1 MGIFNDN
8 SQNNN
13 TGESGQPGPPGQK
26 GDPGIGFKLTADGNF
41 DLDNK
46 QMKNLSGGTDK
57 SDAVN
62 YGQLLEHTENN
73 ENSYHLQQ
81 SFSFFK
87 NFGDQAAVPQSSQ
100 LTVAP
105 NRNHHGLYYIS
116 KESSN
121 NGFGGQA
128 WVSLKMTNTL
138 SAGFYT
144 VVFETF
150 AGLKNGNNINYLNN
164 ETLLQQ
170 VHGDSHIS
178 IINFNHDYQTTHSKA
193 IIKFTT
199 DGQAAEINFE
209 IRYYGSS
216 FNNSNLNMLFFSR
229 VVKGSVGD
237 NFNHDIFN
245 INDVQ
250 LQNQT
255 LYFEDINMNGN
266 QIQNLAWPINDFD
279 TVTKNY
285 VDSENFMQDIEIN
298 NKANVDGSNISSD
311 FNLQNNKIIELN
323 TQDDVP
329 ISDYPNYIKDSKTA
343 INKSYANSHFLK
355 KDINQNDFDLNQKVI
370 KNAEPYND
378 SNYDN
383 TSLVPKEYVDREFSK
398 SLWTD
403 GLNSMNA
410 DLDMSDHNV
419 VFIH

>member
-1 MGIFNDN
+1 
-8 SQNNN
+8 
-13 TGESGQPGPPGQK
+13 
-26 GDPGIGFKLTADGNF
+26 
-41 DLDNK
+41 
-46 QMKNLSGGTDK
+46 
-57 SDAVN
+57 
-62 YGQLLEHTENN
+62 
-73 ENSYHLQQ
+73 
-81 SFSFFK
+81 
-87 NFGDQAAVPQSSQ
+87 
-100 LTVAP
+100 
-105 NRNHHGLYYIS
+105 
-116 KESSN
+116 
-121 NGFGGQA
+121 
-128 WVSLKMTNTL
+128 
-138 SAGFYT
+138 
-144 VVFETF
+144 
-150 AGLKNGNNINYLNN
+150 
-164 ETLLQQ
+164 
-170 VHGDSHIS
+170 
-178 IINFNHDYQTTHSKA
+178 
-193 IIKFTT
+193 
-199 DGQAAEINFE
+199 
-209 IRYYGSS
+209 
-216 FNNSNLNMLFFSR
+216 
-229 VVKGSVGD
+229 
-237 NFNHDIFN
+237 
-245 INDVQ
+245 
-250 LQNQT
+250 
-255 LYFEDINMNGN
+255 MNGN

-419 VFIH
+419 VFINTPSDVAKPAPGVVSNNYQKDRQTAVHKEYVETNYFRKNNGNLDMKIMQLKILKNLLKMTQVNQLQMLKNVMLSIGVKYMK